1 MRRAIIGLGIFV
13 FASGIVF
20 GQAALESNLAFEV
33 ASVKPSG
40 PQSVRGSDG
49 GPGTHDP
56 ERFTFS
62 RADLR
67 DLIFN
72 AYLTTRVDDYQQQI
86 SGPGWIDTEEYD
98 VAVKIPPRT
107 TKQQFQQMLQNLLAE
122 RFKLVVHH
130 DTRVFSVYEL
140 VAAKSGPKLKESVD
154 TPDAVAPPDGAPAVD
169 RDGFPVLPAG
179 PGMVNR
185 FGPGP
190 FSHWTARQQSI
201 AALADAL
208 SSPNAA
214 GRRVVDKTG
223 LTGKYDFTLYY
234 EMRFAGMPGAAADNK
249 PAPILLD
256 AVEQQLGLRLVE
268 GKAPFDVVVV
278 DHAEKVPTEN

>member
-1 MRRAIIGLGIFV
+1 MRRAIIGLSIFV
-13 FASGIVF
+13 FAPGVVF
-20 GQAALESNLAFEV
+20 GQAAESNLTFEV

-40 PQSVRGSDG
+40 TQSIRGSDG

-56 ERFTFS
+56 ERFTFQ

-98 VAVKIPPRT
+98 IAVKIPPGT
-107 TKQQFQQMLQNLLAE
+107 SKQQFQRMLQNLLAE

-130 DTRVFSVYEL
+130 DTKVLPVYEL
-140 VAAKSGPKLKESVD
+140 VVVKGGPKLKESAE
-154 TPDAVAPPDGAPAVD
+154 TPDAVAPSDGPPAVD
-169 RDGFPVLPAG
+169 QDGFPVLPAG
-179 PGMVNR
+179 RPGMANR
-185 FGPGP
+185 SGPGP

-201 AALADAL
+201 AALADAM

-234 EMRFAGMPGAAADNK
+234 EMRFAGVPPAADDK

-256 AVEQQLGLRLVE
+256 AVQQQLGLRLVV

-278 DHAEKVPTEN
+278 DHAERVPTGN

>member
-1 MRRAIIGLGIFV
+1 MWRAIIGSSIFV
-13 FASGIVF
+13 LVSGGVF
-20 GQAALESNLAFEV
+20 GQASESNLTFEV

-56 ERFTFS
+56 ERFTFN

-67 DLIFN
+67 DLIFD

-98 VAVKIPPRT
+98 IAVKIPPGT
-107 TKQQFQQMLQNLLAE
+107 TEQQFQRMLQNLLAE
-122 RFKLVVHH
+122 RFKVVVHH
-130 DTRVFSVYEL
+130 DTKVLPVYEL
-140 VAAKSGPKLKESVD
+140 VVVKGGAKLKESVD
-154 TPDAVAPPDGAPAVD
+154 TPDAVAPSDGRPAMD
-169 RDGFPVLPAG
+169 QEGFPVLPAG
-179 PGMVNR
+179 RPGIVNR
-185 FGPGP
+185 FGPGQL
-190 FSHWTARQQSI
+190 SHWIARQQSI

-234 EMRFAGMPGAAADNK
+234 EMRFAGEPPAAHDK

-256 AVEQQLGLRLVE
+256 AVQQQLGLKLVE

-278 DHAEKVPTEN
+278 DHAEKVPTGN